1 MRGPSRFALFTLS
14 GLLGPGLVSCTDTCN
29 SPTWTTPGP
38 WDSQT
43 LNAGSITLC
52 PEFCVHFE
60 LNTVGASD
68 DEYEG
73 LMILDDS
80 GWTGGSGSWIPGS
93 SNDLSGKI
101 VFWFGEGN
109 AFGFGIQY
117 ETEWFTPAL
126 YSERKAYSVTFCL
139 DTVSKAASIQVDD
152 DVYTDPATSGRT
164 WLEDDDDTSLWPD
177 FPMTGSMHMLQTRKN
192 CCDYGYLGIF
202 EGTVTSMTVTAP
214 GKPFPTPR
222 PTSGPTPRPTPG
234 PTPRPTPSPTA
245 TPGNPTAAPV
255 FAPTPRPSFAPTT
268 SPIPQPTLGALG
280 GSDGAET
287 RSITFYTPVA
297 ATVLYLVF

>member
-14 GLLGPGLVSCTDTCN
+14 GLLGPGLVSGADTCN

-38 WDSQT
+38 WDSVT
-43 LNAGSITLC
+43 IDAGTITLC
-52 PEFCVHFE
+52 PAFCVHFE

-68 DEYEG
+68 DEYDG

-80 GWTGGSGSWIPGS
+80 GWTPTS
-93 SNDLSGKI
+93 SPDDLSGKI
-101 VFWFGEGN
+101 AFWFGEGN
-109 AFGFGIQY
+109 AFGFGIKS

-152 DVYTDPATSGRT
+152 DVYTDPTTEGRT
-164 WLEDDDDTSLWPD
+164 WTDYGVASLWPD
-177 FPMTGSMHMLQTRKN
+177 FPMTGNVHMLYTGTG
-192 CCDYGYLGIF
+192 DTDF
-202 EGTVTSMTVTAP
+202 AGTVTSMTA
-214 GKPFPTPR
+214 TPQ
-222 PTSGPTPRPTPG
+222 PTPG
-234 PTPRPTPSPTA
+234 D
-245 TPGNPTAAPV
+245 
-255 FAPTPRPSFAPTT
+255 
-268 SPIPQPTLGALG
+268 LG

-287 RSITFYTPVA
+287 RSITFYTLVA